1 MIQRIQRL
9 SKEKRAFTLIELMI
23 VVAIIAI
30 LAALALPQYNKY
42 RQKAEAKEMLTG
54 ARACAMEIV
63 SECMANTGSI
73 TFAADMSDNFT
84 ACSDYNAPKLGTTVN
99 ILTVS
104 GNNCTDFH
112 VNADDT
118 GGSNPFHAKCN
129 GDYTNGVEC
138 WIKAD

>member
-9 SKEKRAFTLIELMI
+9 SKDNKAFTLIELMI

-42 RQKAEAKEMLTG
+42 RQKAEAKEALTG

-63 SECMANTGSI
+63 SECMTNGGSN
-73 TFAADMSDNFT
+73 TFAADMSSNYTSCADF
-84 ACSDYNAPKLGTTVN
+84 NAPKLGNVN
-99 ILTVS
+99 ILTVAA
-104 GNNCTDFH
+104 NNCTQFH

-118 GGSNPFHAKCN
+118 GSNPFHAKCN
-129 GDYTNGVEC
+129 GNYQNGVEC
-138 WIKAD
+138 WIQPD